1 MISMVEKQKI
11 IQYWHVQKK
20 SEVEIS
26 KELKL
31 SRNTVRRYVKAFRN
45 AMERSRI
52 SGEPQPVLEEFLLS
66 IPRYN
71 IVNRGKR
78 KLNTEIVEAIDGY
91 LQENQKKRLTGKRK
105 QVLKKIDIWE
115 LLQAS
120 GHDIGYTVVCDY
132 IRLQE
137 SGNKEAFIRQ
147 EYEPGENC
155 EFDWCEIRLTIA
167 GVDRKLFLAVFTM
180 CKSNFR
186 FAMIFLRQDTLAFM
200 EAHIAF
206 FAFLGGVPLRMN
218 YDNMRVAV
226 AEFVGRHQ
234 KKPTVALLQL
244 SSYYGFN
251 FRFCNIFSGHEKGH
265 VERSV
270 EYIRRKAFARK
281 DQFDTI
287 PGSQNYLDDMCNSL
301 NGKKLTGSKFTI
313 DELMAEEKE
322 QLLPSPARMECF
334 TLEQAKIDK
343 YSTFVLGRNHYSVPD
358 HLVGQKVEVKVFSN
372 QLKIYHQGQ
381 VLCAHPRSAGTGEWI
396 ITLDHYLRTLQRKP
410 GALHGSAALKQVQ
423 WEIRE
428 IYESVFRN
436 NARDFIELLQYCRKH
451 QVSHVRLWEVYRE
464 LLGICPSDVSLD
476 KLKVMLGNKPDQVA
490 IKYPPSDI
498 ARFSREQLVEI
509 HQILERE

>member
-251 FRFCNIFSGHEKGH
+251 FRFCNIFSGHEKG
-265 VERSV
+265 
-270 EYIRRKAFARK
+270 Y
-281 DQFDTI
+281 
-287 PGSQNYLDDMCNSL
+287 
-301 NGKKLTGSKFTI
+301 
-313 DELMAEEKE
+313 
-322 QLLPSPARMECF
+322 
-334 TLEQAKIDK
+334 DK
-343 YSTFVLGRNHYSVPD
+343 Y
-358 HLVGQKVEVKVFSN
+358 
-372 QLKIYHQGQ
+372 I
-381 VLCAHPRSAGTGEWI
+381 
-396 ITLDHYLRTLQRKP
+396 
-410 GALHGSAALKQVQ
+410 
-423 WEIRE
+423 
-428 IYESVFRN
+428 
-436 NARDFIELLQYCRKH
+436 
-451 QVSHVRLWEVYRE
+451 
-464 LLGICPSDVSLD
+464 
-476 KLKVMLGNKPDQVA
+476 VM
-490 IKYPPSDI
+490 
-498 ARFSREQLVEI
+498 
-509 HQILERE
+509 

>member
-52 SGEPQPVLEEFLLS
+52 NGDPQPVLEEFLLS

-71 IVNRGKR
+71 SVNRGKR
-78 KLNTEIVEAIDGY
+78 KLNTDIVEAIDGY

-115 LLQAS
+115 LLQES

-132 IRLQE
+132 IRMQE

-155 EFDWCEIRLTIA
+155 EFDWCDIRLTID
-167 GVDRKLFLAVFTM
+167 GVYRKLFLAVFTM

-186 FAMIFLRQDTLAFM
+186 FAMIFQRQDTLAFM

-206 FAFLGGVPLRMN
+206 FAFLGAVPLRMN
-218 YDNMRVAV
+218 YDNMRVAI

-244 SSYYGFN
+244 SSFYGFN
-251 FRFCNIFSGHEKGH
+251 FRFCNIYSGHEKGH

-287 PGSQNYLDDMCNSL
+287 PGAQNYVDDIFNKLNS
-301 NGKKLTGSKFTI
+301 KKLTGSKFSI
-313 DELMAEEKE
+313 AELMAQEQE
-322 QLLPSPARMECF
+322 QLQPSPGRMECF
-334 TLEQAKIDK
+334 TLQQAGIDK
-343 YSTFVLGRNHYSVPD
+343 YSTFVLGRSHYSVPD
-358 HLVGQKVEVKVFSN
+358 HLVGQNVEVKVFSN
-372 QLKIYHQGQ
+372 QLKIYYQGQ
-381 VLCAHPRSAGTGEWI
+381 VLCTHPRSSEKGEWI
-396 ITLDHYLRTLQRKP
+396 ITLDHYLRTLQHKP

-428 IYESVFRN
+428 IYEKTFRN
-436 NARDFIELLQYCRKH
+436 NARDFIELLLYCRKH
-451 QVSHVRLWEVYRE
+451 QVSHVRLWEVYRQ

-490 IKYPPSDI
+490 LKYPLSDI

-509 HQILERE
+509 HQILERR